1 MVQKLDFHE
10 DFQRGAEVKVGSERG
25 FGIIFAIVFAVT
37 AVYPVWS
44 GRPVHWWALTT
55 AALFLSAAL
64 FAPRLLRPFNR
75 VWFAFG
81 LLLHKTVS
89 PLVMGLLFFVT
100 VTPTAIILRALGK
113 DPLRLRF
120 DRNANTY
127 WIERR
132 PPGPA
137 PETMRNQF

>member
-1 MVQKLDFHE
+1 MVQKPDFHE
-10 DFQRGAEVKVGSERG
+10 DFRRDDEVRVGSERG
-25 FGIIFAIVFAVT
+25 FGIVFAVVFAVV
-37 AVYPVWS
+37 AVYPIWN
-44 GRPVHWWALTT
+44 GDAIRWWALAIAIFFL
-55 AALFLSAAL
+55 AAGM

-81 LLLHKTVS
+81 LLLHKIVN
-89 PLVMGLLFFVT
+89 PLVMGLLFFAT
-100 VTPTAIILRALGK
+100 VTPTAIILRLFGK

-120 DRNANTY
+120 DRDAKTY